1 METILSN
8 KSKSYERITLD
19 MLLKFIKINL
29 STFQPCAEIIVEKEE
44 KTKQVEK
51 NISAKTQS
59 TKKSFYEE
67 LDYSTKPINFESSF
81 IKNFPNFPQSNLLVC
96 NLLSLFV
103 PTESETKNKKID
115 YSKYTFFKAIL
126 YNSISNMTE
135 TDLENILK
143 TLVKHVSYGGI
154 TEFNYSK
161 LKWTKKTL
169 KDNLNQ
175 NIINE
180 MTIRVT
186 SDYFHVNIF
195 VINEDSKK
203 IEYGGGDFIPFKK
216 NIFVYKYKD
225 SFYPVF
231 TQNNKFFPFNSDLM
245 VYLLKNTNNITLLS
259 HDQFTF
265 KEEDLSKYINLSKI
279 LPEIE
284 VSDNNSLS
292 QNLSHNLS
300 HNLSQTNKTEH
311 SVINKFDDDYSE
323 SSEDED
329 SKTEEN
335 EQDGKFKEQDSKFK
349 EQDGKFKEHEQ
360 EIYDKLSKYSLMEL
374 QKEAKKY
381 NIETKMN
388 GKLKSK
394 KDLCMEICK
403 LKKSS

>member
-19 MLLKFIKINL
+19 ILIGFIKSNL
-29 STFQPCAEIIVEKEE
+29 STFQPCAEIIVENDEKKE
-44 KTKQVEK
+44 KK
-51 NISAKTQS
+51 NSLVKIEI
-59 TKKSFYEE
+59 KKKDFYEDLE
-67 LDYSTKPINFESSF
+67 NSTKPINFESNF

-96 NLLSLFV
+96 NLSSLFI
-103 PTESETKNKKID
+103 PEESEIKNKKID
-115 YSKYTFFKAIL
+115 YSKYSFFKAIL
-126 YNSISNMTE
+126 YNSIPIMTE
-135 TDLENILK
+135 ADLENIVK

-154 TEFNYSK
+154 TEYNYGK
-161 LKWTKKTL
+161 LKWNKKSL

-186 SDYFHVNIF
+186 CDYFHINIF
-195 VINEDSKK
+195 VINDDSKK
-203 IEYGGGDFIPFKK
+203 IEYGGGDFVPFKK
-216 NIFVYKYKD
+216 NIFVYKYKEC
-225 SFYPVF
+225 FYPIF
-231 TQNNKFFPFNSDLM
+231 TQKNKYFPFNSDLM
-245 VYLLKNTNNITLLS
+245 TYLLKNTNNITLLS

-284 VSDNNSLS
+284 IHDK
-292 QNLSHNLS
+292 QT
-300 HNLSQTNKTEH
+300 LSQTNIIEQ
-311 SVINKFDDDYSE
+311 SIINKFDDDYSE
-323 SSEDED
+323 SEDAEIED
-329 SKTEEN
+329 AKTGEESYDTREN
-335 EQDGKFKEQDSKFK
+335 
-349 EQDGKFKEHEQ
+349 
-360 EIYDKLSKYSLMEL
+360 YDKLAKCSLMEL

-381 NIETKMN
+381 NIETKKD